1 MASLAEL
8 KERAKARTAA
18 NKAAQEQTVV
28 EKTTI
33 TPPTAKL
40 AAPAPDNRAAT
51 QPSAPAKKTPPPSKR
66 TETPHPSGDP
76 RFKLVDRTLQRFQ
89 YQQDALIEVLHTA
102 QEAFGFLEDDL
113 LIYVARQL
121 RLPLSWVYGVATF
134 YHFFSLKPTGDH
146 NCVVCLGTACYVK
159 RAAELLAA
167 IENAYHCKAGETTA
181 DNQLSIS
188 TARCLGSCGLA
199 PVLVLDGDVM
209 GRGTPEELLARVQQ
223 ALLKASSKNKEE
235 ARAAVAA

>member
-18 NKAAQEQTVV
+18 NRASQG
-28 EKTTI
+28 EK
-33 TPPTAKL
+33 
-40 AAPAPDNRAAT
+40 
-51 QPSAPAKKTPPPSKR
+51 SAPA
-66 TETPHPSGDP
+66 TETTPTKAASSPAKGAAARAAARRAEEHPSGDP
-76 RFKLVDRTLQRFQ
+76 RFKLVDRTLKRFQ

-102 QEAFGFLEDDL
+102 QEAFGFLEEDL

-121 RLPLSWVYGVATF
+121 KLPLSWVYGVATF
-134 YHFFSLKPTGDH
+134 YHFFSLRPLGEH

-167 IENAYHCKAGETTA
+167 LQDLYGVEPGNTTP
-181 DNQLSIS
+181 DGKFSLS

-199 PVLVLDGDVM
+199 PVLVVDGEVM
-209 GRGTPEELLARVQQ
+209 GRDEPEVLVKRVQQ
-223 ALLKASSKNKEE
+223 RLGKDQPADTSVSSTSPPINQPVPT
-235 ARAAVAA
+235 RS